1 MATTTDQDLQL
12 IEMIS
17 VQTRLTSEEEQA
29 LLKVLREALTL
40 ATGPQGEAF

>member
-40 ATGPQGEAF
+40 ATGWR